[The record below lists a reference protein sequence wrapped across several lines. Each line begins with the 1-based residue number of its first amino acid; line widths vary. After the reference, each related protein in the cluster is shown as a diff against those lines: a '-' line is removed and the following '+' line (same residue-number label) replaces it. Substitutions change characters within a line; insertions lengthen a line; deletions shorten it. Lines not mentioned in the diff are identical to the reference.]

1 MRSENDSVCMS
12 HAVFA
17 AQSVRRGDGSFV
29 DFAVESMAEQYDLH
43 DRDSPIK
50 VYKENMPLYTFR

>member
-29 DFAVESMAEQYDLH
+29 DFAVEN
-43 DRDSPIK
+43 IG
-50 VYKENMPLYTFR
+50 